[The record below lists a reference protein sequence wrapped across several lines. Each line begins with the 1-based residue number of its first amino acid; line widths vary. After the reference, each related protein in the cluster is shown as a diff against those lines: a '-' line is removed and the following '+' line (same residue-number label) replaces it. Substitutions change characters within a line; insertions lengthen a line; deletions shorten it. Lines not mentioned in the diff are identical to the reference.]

1 MHARTIDGKPARF
14 GHRGWLWKNAYIL
27 YDVET
32 DSLWHHLT
40 GRALSGPLRGTALA
54 RWRTEL
60 LTWEAWRAEHPD
72 TLVLPK
78 PAAHPADLSVD
89 VYAQRNSGLRFGL
102 GIEIGE
108 ERVLYPLALL
118 HDGPVEDEVAGIP
131 VVVAGDGA
139 SRAAFAWD
147 RRVDGRPASFEVSA
161 DGRGAPL
168 LQVVGGGP
176 AFRLR
181 SGRAVGGDR
190 EGLHPV
196 FSTQWEVG
204 AWRAQHPN
212 GRVHEAGGPR

>member
-1 MHARTIDGKPARF
+1 VHARTVNGSPARF
-14 GHRGWLWKNAYIL
+14 GHRGWLWKNSYIL

-60 LTWEAWRAEHPD
+60 LTWEAWRDEHPD
-72 TLVLPK
+72 TLALPK
-78 PAAHPADLSVD
+78 PARHPGDLSRD
-89 VYAQRNSGLRFGL
+89 GYAARNSVLRFGL
-102 GIEIGE
+102 GVEIGE
-108 ERVLYPLALL
+108 ERVLYPFADLA
-118 HDGPVEDEVAGIP
+118 DGPVEDEIAGIP
-131 VVVAGDGA
+131 VVVAADRTG
-139 SRAAFAWD
+139 RAAFAWD
-147 RRVDGRPASFEVSA
+147 RRIDGRAASFEPA
-161 DGRGAPL
+161 TDRDGAPV
-168 LQVVGGGP
+168 LQVTGGGP

-212 GRVHEAGGPR
+212 GRLHEAGEPR